1 MHHWGYF
8 HPFAF
13 VFFLIIVGVFI
24 MIWRGRGRKCY
35 HPQNDALSI
44 LEARFAKGEISA
56 EEFKEMKK
64 TLNS

>member
-13 VFFLIIVGVFI
+13 VFFLIIVGLFI
-24 MIWRGRGRKCY
+24 MIWRGRGRTCN
-35 HPQNDALSI
+35 HSQNDALSI